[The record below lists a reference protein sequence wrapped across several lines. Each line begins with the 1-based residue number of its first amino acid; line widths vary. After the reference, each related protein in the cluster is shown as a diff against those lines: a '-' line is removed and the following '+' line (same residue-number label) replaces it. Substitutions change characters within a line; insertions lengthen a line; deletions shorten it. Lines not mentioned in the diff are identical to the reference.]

1 MKLIIKTDLQAF
13 PAVIEY
19 NHEELKSELSEQLQK
34 YKNIVVTEDS
44 IKEFKADKANLNR
57 LKTALEDKRKEVK
70 KQCLQPYENFEKNIK
85 ELVMLIEEPIK
96 VIDSQLKE
104 IENKKKEEKAN
115 EIEKIYYENIGVFE
129 PLVPLSKVFNSKW
142 LNTTYKL
149 NDIISEIK
157 ELKIKL
163 ESDLQI
169 IEGLNS
175 EFEQQIKDK
184 FFETL
189 DISKALQENTRLKE
203 FKEKQKMMEQQKERQ
218 VRQFLEQQ
226 AKETQNQ
233 KVKVEQQKIEEEQ
246 QQIEE
251 RQLEQQSTENLQV
264 LDFRVWV
271 TSMQKMLLKEFLVE
285 NNIKYGR
292 VK

>member
-1 MKLIIKTDLQAF
+1 MELIIKTDLQAF

-85 ELVMLIEEPIK
+85 ELIALIEEPIK

-104 IENKKKEEKAN
+104 IESKKKEEKAN
-115 EIEKIYYENIGVFE
+115 EIEKIYYDNIGKFE
-129 PLVPLSKVFNSKW
+129 QLVPLDKIFHSKW

-149 NDIISEIK
+149 NDITLEIK
-157 ELKIKL
+157 EVYSNI
-163 ESDLQI
+163 ENGLQI
-169 IEGLNS
+169 IEGLNT
-175 EFEQQIKDK
+175 EFKQEIKDK

-189 DISKALQENTRLKE
+189 DITKALSENARLKE
-203 FKEKQKMMEQQKERQ
+203 LREKQKAIEEQKEQQVRKFLLEKEKQQAERKESENVEKTQQEQQY
-218 VRQFLEQQ
+218 
-226 AKETQNQ
+226 
-233 KVKVEQQKIEEEQ
+233 
-246 QQIEE
+246 
-251 RQLEQQSTENLQV
+251 TENLEV
-264 LDFRVWV
+264 LDIRVWI
-271 TSMQKMLLKEFLVE
+271 TPTQKILLHKFFKD
-285 NNIKYGR
+285 NNITFGR

>member
-1 MKLIIKTDLQAF
+1 MELIIKTDLQAF
-13 PAVIEY
+13 PARIEY
-19 NHEELKSELSEQLQK
+19 NHEELKAELSEQLKK
-34 YKNIVVTEDS
+34 YQNIVVTEDS
-44 IKEFKADKANLNR
+44 VKEFKQDKANLNR

-70 KQCLQPYENFEKNIK
+70 KQCLQPYENFENNIK
-85 ELVMLIEEPIK
+85 ELVALVEKPIK
-96 VIDSQLKE
+96 VIDNQLKE

-115 EIEKIYYENIGVFE
+115 EIEKIYHENIGVFE
-129 PLVPLSKVFNSKW
+129 PLVPLNKIFSSKW

-149 NDIISEIK
+149 NDIIWEIK
-157 ELKIKL
+157 ELKTKL
-163 ESDLQI
+163 ESGLQI

-226 AKETQNQ
+226 KNEKAQEIQNQ
-233 KVKVEQQKIEEEQ
+233 EVKEQ

-251 RQLEQQSTENLQV
+251 RQLEQQYTENLQV
-264 LDFRVWV
+264 LDIRVWI
-271 TSMQKMLLKEFLVE
+271 TAKQKILLYRFFKD
-285 NNIKYGR
+285 NNIQFGR
-292 VK
+292 VE

>member
-1 MKLIIKTDLQAF
+1 MELIIKTDLQAF

-44 IKEFKADKANLNR
+44 IKEFKADKVNLNR

-184 FFETL
+184 FFKTL

>member
-1 MKLIIKTDLQAF
+1 MELIIKTDLQAF

-44 IKEFKADKANLNR
+44 IKEFKADKANLNH

>member
-1 MKLIIKTDLQAF
+1 MELIIKTDLQAF

-85 ELVMLIEEPIK
+85 ELIALIEEPIK

-104 IENKKKEEKAN
+104 IESKKKEEKAN
-115 EIEKIYYENIGVFE
+115 EIEKIYYDNIGKFE
-129 PLVPLSKVFNSKW
+129 QLVPLDKIFHSKW

-149 NDIISEIK
+149 NDITLEIK
-157 ELKIKL
+157 EVYSNI
-163 ESDLQI
+163 ENGLQI
-169 IEGLNS
+169 IEGLNT
-175 EFEQQIKDK
+175 EFKQEIKDK

-189 DISKALQENTRLKE
+189 DITKALSENVRLKE
-203 FKEKQKMMEQQKERQ
+203 LREEQKEQQVRKFLLEKEKQQAERKESENVEKTQQEQQY
-218 VRQFLEQQ
+218 
-226 AKETQNQ
+226 
-233 KVKVEQQKIEEEQ
+233 
-246 QQIEE
+246 
-251 RQLEQQSTENLQV
+251 TENLEV
-264 LDFRVWV
+264 LDIRVWI
-271 TSMQKMLLKEFLVE
+271 TPTQKILLHKFFKD
-285 NNIKYGR
+285 NNITFGR

>member
-1 MKLIIKTDLQAF
+1 MELIIKTDLQAF

-34 YKNIVVTEDS
+34 YKNIVVTKDS

-271 TSMQKMLLKEFLVE
+271 TSMQKMLLKEFLVK

>member
-1 MKLIIKTDLQAF
+1 MELIIKTDLQAF

-115 EIEKIYYENIGVFE
+115 EIEKIYYETIGIYE
-129 PLVPLSKVFNSKW
+129 ELVPLNKIFNSKW
-142 LNTTYKL
+142 LNSTYKL
-149 NDIISEIK
+149 NDITSEIK
-157 ELKIKL
+157 EVRAKL
-163 ESDLQI
+163 ESGLQI
-169 IEGLNS
+169 IEGLHS

-189 DISKALQENTRLKE
+189 DISKALQENTRL
-203 FKEKQKMMEQQKERQ
+203 
-218 VRQFLEQQ
+218 RQFRE
-226 AKETQNQ
+226 KDR
-233 KVKVEQQKIEEEQ
+233 KSVV
-246 QQIEE
+246 
-251 RQLEQQSTENLQV
+251 
-264 LDFRVWV
+264 
-271 TSMQKMLLKEFLVE
+271 
-285 NNIKYGR
+285 
-292 VK
+292 

>member
-1 MKLIIKTDLQAF
+1 MELIIKTDLQAF

-104 IENKKKEEKAN
+104 IESKKKEEKVN
-115 EIEKIYYENIGVFE
+115 EIEKIYHETIGIYEE
-129 PLVPLSKVFNSKW
+129 LVPLNKIFNSKW
-142 LNTTYKL
+142 LNSTYKL
-149 NDIISEIK
+149 NDITSEIK
-157 ELKIKL
+157 EVRAKL
-163 ESDLQI
+163 ESGLQI
-169 IEGLNS
+169 IEGLHS
-175 EFEQQIKDK
+175 EFEQEIKDK

>member
-1 MKLIIKTDLQAF
+1 
-13 PAVIEY
+13 
-19 NHEELKSELSEQLQK
+19 
-34 YKNIVVTEDS
+34 
-44 IKEFKADKANLNR
+44 
-57 LKTALEDKRKEVK
+57 
-70 KQCLQPYENFEKNIK
+70 
-85 ELVMLIEEPIK
+85 MLIEEPIK

-115 EIEKIYYENIGVFE
+115 EIEKIYYETIGIYE
-129 PLVPLSKVFNSKW
+129 ELVPLNKIFNSKW
-142 LNTTYKL
+142 LNSTYKL
-149 NDIISEIK
+149 NDITSEIK
-157 ELKIKL
+157 EVRAKL
-163 ESDLQI
+163 ESGLQI
-169 IEGLNS
+169 IEGLHS

-189 DISKALQENTRLKE
+189 DISKALQENTRLRQ
-203 FKEKQKMMEQQKERQ
+203 FREKQKVIEQQKEKQ
-218 VRQFLEQQ
+218 VKAFLEQQ

>member
-1 MKLIIKTDLQAF
+1 MELIIKTDLQAF

-115 EIEKIYYENIGVFE
+115 EIEKIYYETIGIYE
-129 PLVPLSKVFNSKW
+129 ELVPLNKIFNSKW
-142 LNTTYKL
+142 LNSTYKL
-149 NDIISEIK
+149 NDITSEIK
-157 ELKIKL
+157 EVRAKL
-163 ESDLQI
+163 ESGLQI
-169 IEGLNS
+169 IEGLHS

-189 DISKALQENTRLKE
+189 DISKALQENTRLRQ
-203 FKEKQKMMEQQKERQ
+203 FREKQKVIEQQKEKQ
-218 VRQFLEQQ
+218 VKAFLEQQ